1 MSAELGVRAALK
13 PHEYVVPAV
22 DIYRDR
28 AGLQRLL
35 DGFEE
40 AHLSALGV
48 AGP

>member
-1 MSAELGVRAALK
+1 MTAPLGIRAALK

-35 DGFEE
+35 DALNAMPDEE
-40 AHLSALGV
+40 ER
-48 AGP
+48 